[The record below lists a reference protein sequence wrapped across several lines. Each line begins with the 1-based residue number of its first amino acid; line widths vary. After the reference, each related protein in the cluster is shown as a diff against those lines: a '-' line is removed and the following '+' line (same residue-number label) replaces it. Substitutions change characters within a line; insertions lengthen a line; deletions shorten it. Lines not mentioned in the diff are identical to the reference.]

1 MPKESQNYHYKLNY
15 MLNFLNFA
23 LKFIIIF
30 IVIVVFFTF
39 STLWY
44 FSVGLP
50 DYKKLSNYQPPI
62 SSRVYS
68 NDRKLIAEYAI
79 EKRLFIPY
87 DSIPEKVIHSFLS
100 AEDKN
105 FFSHPGIDAKGI
117 LRAVINNLKNI
128 TQNKRLEGASTITQQ
143 VAKNFLLTNE
153 VSLKRKIKEAI
164 LAFRIER
171 AYTKKRI
178 LELYLNQIYLGQGT
192 YGIAA
197 ASLEYFDKSIK
208 DLNYSEAALLA
219 ALPKAPSKYNP
230 YKYPEVAKF
239 RRNLVI
245 QNLADNNFI
254 SKRELEKLKDSKLN
268 LKKRKIEIVNEA
280 NSYTEEVRR
289 KVKNIYGFEK
299 LYSQGLSIST
309 PLNIRYQIQAL
320 KSLRKGIEDFDQR
333 RGWRGAIT
341 NKIKN
346 KNWKNKI
353 LQYKLDP
360 TLQWNIAE
368 IVSIN
373 DSQINF
379 RIINEDRKDSEGV
392 LLLKDL
398 KWTLRFKKSIQDVH
412 KVGDIIF
419 VKKIK
424 NKWVI
429 KQYPKVNGGI
439 VALDPFNGDVLALV
453 GGFNFKTSEFNRA
466 TQAKRQPGSAFK
478 PIVYAAALENGF
490 SPNSI
495 ILDAPFV
502 ESQGVG
508 LKNWKPENYGKKFYG
523 PSTFRK
529 GIEYSR
535 NLMTVRIAKILG
547 LQEILRLSKELN
559 IYDEIPELLSVSLGA
574 AETTLINLTSA
585 YAPFVNGGKK
595 IKPKLISRIQDRRG
609 KTIFKEEDRECVGCD
624 KFVGD
629 ETALPKIQNTNKKII
644 SKETA
649 YQMTSILQ
657 GAVERGT
664 AKKLKSLKVPLA
676 GKTGTTNDNYDAWF
690 IGYSSNLLI
699 GVYVGY
705 DNPKTLGKN
714 ETGSKAALPIF
725 KDFIENALYKE
736 DFKDFKIPENIYLT
750 SLNYDTGLKST
761 SGDKKSIIEALK
773 LRDINN
779 IDNKKLILN
788 KENDKLIIFRQFY

>member
-1 MPKESQNYHYKLNY
+1 
-15 MLNFLNFA
+15 MLKFLNFS
-23 LKFIIIF
+23 LKFVIIF
-30 IVIVVFFTF
+30 STTLIFFIF

-68 NDRKLIAEYAI
+68 EDNKLIAEYAL

-87 DSIPEKVIHSFLS
+87 DSIPEKVVNAFLS

-105 FFSHPGIDAKGI
+105 FFSHPGVDAKGI
-117 LRAVINNLKNI
+117 LRAVIKNI
-128 TQNKRLEGASTITQQ
+128 KNISQNKRLEGASTITQQ

-153 VSLKRKIKEAI
+153 VSLRRKVKEAI

-171 AYTKKRI
+171 AYTKERI

-197 ASLEYFDKSIK
+197 ASLEYFDKSVK
-208 DLNYSEAALLA
+208 ELNYSEAALLA

-230 YKYPEVAKF
+230 YKYPKVAKF
-239 RRNLVI
+239 RRNLVLE
-245 QNLADNNFI
+245 NLEENKFL
-254 SKRELEKLKDSKLN
+254 SKKQLNKFKNSKLN
-268 LKKRKIEIVNEA
+268 LKQRKIEIVNEA

-289 KVKNIYGFEK
+289 TVKNIYGFEK

-309 PLNIRYQIQAL
+309 PLNINFQIQAL
-320 KSLRKGIEDFDQR
+320 KSLRKGIEEYDRR
-333 RGWRGAIT
+333 RGWRGPIT
-341 NKIKN
+341 NKVKN
-346 KNWKNKI
+346 KNWDKLISNLKI
-353 LQYKLDP
+353 DP
-360 TLQWNIAE
+360 TLNWDIAE
-368 IVSIN
+368 ITSLTEN
-373 DSQINF
+373 KINF
-379 RIINEDRKDSEGV
+379 KLINKKNIDGKIFP
-392 LLLKDL
+392 KNY
-398 KWTLRFKKSIQDVH
+398 KWTIRNKKSLEKVH
-412 KVGDIIF
+412 EQGDLIF
-419 VKKIK
+419 VKRANDI
-424 NKWVI
+424 WSI

-439 VALDPFNGDVLALV
+439 VVLDPFTGNVLALV
-453 GGFNFKTSEFNRA
+453 GGFNFKTSEFNRV

-490 SPNSI
+490 APNSI

-523 PSTFRK
+523 PSTLRK

-547 LQEILRLSKELN
+547 LQEILNLSKKLN
-559 IYDEIPELLSVSLGA
+559 IYDEIPELLSMSLGA

-585 YAPFVNGGKK
+585 YAPFVNGGEK
-595 IKPKLISRIQDRRG
+595 IEPKLISRIQDRRG
-609 KTIFKEEDRECVGCD
+609 KTIFKPKERKCTGCD
-624 KFVGD
+624 KFIN
-629 ETALPKIQNTNKKII
+629 EEIELPKIESNNQKVI

-657 GAVERGT
+657 GAVQRGT

-690 IGYSSNLLI
+690 IGFSSNLVI

-705 DNPKTLGKN
+705 DNPKTLGKY

-725 KDFIENALYKE
+725 KDFVEKTLYKE
-736 DFKDFKIPENIYLT
+736 DFKEFSIPENIYLT
-750 SLNYDTGLKST
+750 SLNYDTGLKSIA
-761 SGDKKSIIEALK
+761 GEKNVIIEALK
-773 LRDINN
+773 KEDINN
-779 IDNKKLILN
+779 IDNNNLILTN
-788 KENDKLIIFRQFY
+788 GSDKIIKFRQFY

>member
-1 MPKESQNYHYKLNY
+1 MI
-15 MLNFLNFA
+15 
-23 LKFIIIF
+23 KFINFSVKFTIIF
-30 IVIVVFFTF
+30 FVVLIFFVF

-68 NDRKLIAEYAI
+68 KDSKLIAEYAL
-79 EKRLFIPY
+79 EKRLFIPFE
-87 DSIPEKVIHSFLS
+87 SIPKKVINSFLS

-117 LRAVINNLKNI
+117 LRAIIKNINNI
-128 TQNKRLEGASTITQQ
+128 SQNKRLEGASTITQQ

-153 VSLKRKIKEAI
+153 VSFKRKVKEAI

-171 AYTKKRI
+171 AYTKERI

-208 DLNYSEAALLA
+208 ELNYSEAALLA

-230 YKYPEVAKF
+230 YKYPKVSKF
-239 RRNLVI
+239 RRNLVLE
-245 QNLADNNFI
+245 NLEQNNFI
-254 SKRELEKLKDSKLN
+254 SKKKLNELKASELKLKR
-268 LKKRKIEIVNEA
+268 KRIEIVNEA

-289 KVKNIYGFEK
+289 IVKDIYGFEK

-309 PLNIRYQIQAL
+309 PLNINYQIQAL
-320 KSLRKGIEDFDQR
+320 KSLRKGIEDYDR
-333 RGWRGAIT
+333 RQGWRGPIT
-341 NKIKN
+341 NKFKN
-346 KNWKNKI
+346 KNWQKKI
-353 LQYKLDP
+353 LQNKLDP
-360 TLQWNIAE
+360 TLNWHLAE
-368 IVSIN
+368 ITSFENNNVRFEIIDKKKDKTKGILTYQNIKWSIPKN
-373 DSQINF
+373 
-379 RIINEDRKDSEGV
+379 
-392 LLLKDL
+392 
-398 KWTLRFKKSIQDVH
+398 KSLQDIH
-412 KVGDIIF
+412 KIGDIIF
-419 VKKIK
+419 VKK
-424 NKWVI
+424 NNNFWLL

-439 VALDPFNGDVLALV
+439 VALDPFTGEVLALV
-453 GGFNFKTSEFNRA
+453 GGFNFKVSEFNRV

-478 PIVYAAALENGF
+478 PIVYAAALEKGF
-490 SPNSI
+490 APNSI

-547 LQEILRLSKELN
+547 LEEILNLSKKLN
-559 IYDEIPELLSVSLGA
+559 IYEEIPELLSVSLGA
-574 AETTLINLTSA
+574 AETTLMNLTSA

-595 IKPKLISRIQDRRG
+595 IEPKLISRIQDRRG
-609 KTIFKEEDRECVGCD
+609 RTIFQNQNRKCIGCD
-624 KFVGD
+624 KFINEEIV
-629 ETALPKIQNTNKKII
+629 LPKIENSNEQVI
-644 SKETA
+644 SEESA

-657 GAVERGT
+657 GAVKRGT
-664 AKKLKSLKVPLA
+664 AKKLRSLKVPLA

-690 IGYSSNLLI
+690 IGFSSDLII
-699 GVYVGY
+699 GVYIGY
-705 DNPKTLGKN
+705 DQPKTLGKF
-714 ETGSKAALPIF
+714 ETGSKAALPVF
-725 KDFIENALYKE
+725 KDFVEKALYKE
-736 DFKDFKIPENIYLT
+736 DFKEFHIPENIYLT
-750 SLNYDTGLKST
+750 SLNYDTGLKS
-761 SGDKKSIIEALK
+761 SAGEKNVIIEALK
-773 LRDINN
+773 SRDINN
-779 IDNKKLILN
+779 IDNNNLISVNSRDKKV
-788 KENDKLIIFRQFY
+788 KFRQFY

>member
-1 MPKESQNYHYKLNY
+1 
-15 MLNFLNFA
+15 MLKFLNFSI
-23 LKFIIIF
+23 KYIIIF
-30 IVIVVFFTF
+30 FAFLIFFGFT
-39 STLWY
+39 TLWY
-44 FSVGLP
+44 FSAGLP

-68 NDRKLIAEYAI
+68 ENNKLIAEYSL

-87 DSIPEKVIHSFLS
+87 ESIPEKVINAFLS

-105 FFSHPGIDAKGI
+105 FFNHPGIDAKGI
-117 LRAVINNLKNI
+117 LRAVIKNLKNI
-128 TQNKRLEGASTITQQ
+128 SQNKRLEGASTITQQ

-153 VSLKRKIKEAI
+153 VSMKRKVKEAI

-171 AYTKKRI
+171 AYKKERI

-208 DLNYSEAALLA
+208 ELNYSEAALLA

-230 YKYPEVAKF
+230 YKYPELAKF
-239 RRNLVI
+239 RRNLVLE
-245 QNLADNNFI
+245 NLEENKFL
-254 SKRELEKLKDSKLN
+254 SKKELEEFKMTELK

-289 KVKNIYGFEK
+289 TVKNIYGFEK

-309 PLNIRYQIQAL
+309 PLKINYQIQAL
-320 KSLRKGIEDFDQR
+320 KSLRKGIEDYDR
-333 RGWRGAIT
+333 RKGWRGAIT

-346 KNWKNKI
+346 KNWEKTI
-353 LQYKLDP
+353 SQYKLDP
-360 TLQWNIAE
+360 TLNWEFAE
-368 IVSIN
+368 ITSLDNSKIQFKLIN
-373 DSQINF
+373 KKK
-379 RIINEDRKDSEGV
+379 E
-392 LLLKDL
+392 LKGNL
-398 KWTLRFKKSIQDVH
+398 FLNNVKWTIPQNKSIIDAH

-419 VKKIK
+419 VKNK
-424 NKWVI
+424 NNIWLL

-439 VALDPFNGDVLALV
+439 IALDPFTGDVKALV
-453 GGFNFKTSEFNRA
+453 GGFNFRTSEFNRV

-490 SPNSI
+490 APNSI

-523 PSTFRK
+523 PTTFRK

-535 NLMTVRIAKILG
+535 NLMTVRIAKVLG
-547 LQEILRLSKELN
+547 LEEILNLSKKLN
-559 IYDEIPELLSVSLGA
+559 VYDEIPELLSVSLGA

-585 YAPFVNGGKK
+585 YATFVNGGNK
-595 IKPKLISRIQDRRG
+595 IEPKLISRIQDRRG
-609 KTIFKEEDRECVGCD
+609 KTIFKEKNRKCIGCD
-624 KFVGD
+624 EFVNNK
-629 ETALPKIQNTNKKII
+629 TAFPRIINKNDRVI
-644 SKETA
+644 SEETA

-657 GAVERGT
+657 GAVQRGT

-690 IGYSSNLLI
+690 IGFSSNLVV
-699 GVYVGY
+699 GVYIGF
-705 DNPKTLGKN
+705 DNPQTLGKF
-714 ETGSKAALPIF
+714 ETGSKAALPVF
-725 KDFIENALYKE
+725 KDFVENALFKE
-736 DFKDFKIPENIYLT
+736 DFNDFKIPENIFLT
-750 SLNYDTGLKST
+750 SLNYDTGNKSAP
-761 SGDKKSIIEALK
+761 GDKNSIIEALK
-773 LRDINN
+773 LEDINN
-779 IDNKKLILN
+779 INNNNLTSITGRDNTIM
-788 KENDKLIIFRQFY
+788 FRQFY

>member
-1 MPKESQNYHYKLNY
+1 
-15 MLNFLNFA
+15 MLKFLNLSA
-23 LKFIIIF
+23 KYVIIF
-30 IVIVVFFTF
+30 FVFLIFFIF

-44 FSVGLP
+44 FSIGLP

-68 NDRKLIAEYAI
+68 ENRKLIAEYAI
-79 EKRLFIPY
+79 EKRLFIPFE
-87 DSIPEKVIHSFLS
+87 SIPDKVVNAFLS

-105 FFSHPGIDAKGI
+105 FFKHPGVDAKGI
-117 LRAVINNLKNI
+117 LRAVLNNIKNI
-128 TQNKRLEGASTITQQ
+128 SQNKRLEGASTITQQ

-153 VSLKRKIKEAI
+153 VSMKRKIKEAI

-171 AYTKKRI
+171 AYTKERI

-197 ASLEYFDKSIK
+197 ASLEYFDKSVK
-208 DLNYSEAALLA
+208 ELNYQEAALLA

-230 YKYPEVAKF
+230 YKYPDVAKF
-239 RRNLVI
+239 RRNLVLD
-245 QNLADNNFI
+245 NLEENKFI
-254 SKRELEKLKDSKLN
+254 LKKELKKLKDAKLN
-268 LKKRKIEIVNEA
+268 LKRRKIEIVNEA

-289 KVKNIYGFEK
+289 TVKDIYGFEK

-309 PLNIRYQIQAL
+309 PLKISYQIQAL
-320 KSLRKGIEDFDQR
+320 KSLRKGIEDYDRR
-333 RGWRGAIT
+333 RGWRGPIT

-346 KNWKNKI
+346 KNWQKKI
-353 LQYKLDP
+353 SNLKLDP
-360 TLQWNIAE
+360 TLNWNLAE
-368 IVSIN
+368 IISLDN
-373 DSQINF
+373 
-379 RIINEDRKDSEGV
+379 NEIKFQLILNNKEKKNGS
-392 LLLKDL
+392 LLFKKI
-398 KWTLRFKKSIQDVH
+398 KWSMPNKKSIKDVH
-412 KVGDIIF
+412 EIGDIIF
-419 VKKIK
+419 VKKEG
-424 NKWVI
+424 NFWLL
-429 KQYPKVNGGI
+429 KQYPKVNGGMI
-439 VALDPFNGDVLALV
+439 ALDPFTGNVLALV
-453 GGFNFKTSEFNRA
+453 GGFNFKTSEFNRV

-478 PIVYAAALENGF
+478 PIVYAAALEKGF
-490 SPNSI
+490 APNSI

-535 NLMTVRIAKILG
+535 NLMTVRIAKNLG
-547 LQEILRLSKELN
+547 LNEILNLSKKLN

-574 AETTLINLTSA
+574 AETTLMNLTSA
-585 YAPFVNGGKK
+585 YAPFVNGGVK
-595 IKPKLISRIQDRRG
+595 IEPKLISRIQDRRG
-609 KTIFKEEDRECVGCD
+609 KTIFQEKNRKCIGCD
-624 KFVGD
+624 KFIN
-629 ETALPKIQNTNKKII
+629 EEIELPKIQSKSEKVI
-644 SKETA
+644 SEETA

-690 IGYSSNLLI
+690 IGFSSNLVI

-705 DNPKTLGKN
+705 DSPKTLGKF

-725 KDFIENALYKE
+725 KDFVEKALYKE
-736 DFKDFKIPENIYLT
+736 DFREFKIPENIYLT
-750 SLNYDTGLKST
+750 SLNYDTGLKSAE
-761 SGDKKSIIEALK
+761 GEKNIIIEALK
-773 LRDINN
+773 KEDINS
-779 IDNKKLILN
+779 IDNNNLISIN
-788 KENDKLIIFRQFY
+788 GRDRTIKFRQFY